1 MNDDMFEKR
10 MELLD
15 RSYKKMPVQTDAND
29 IIKAIREEQ
38 NQSVKKRRPLI
49 HWPYAASFFGVL
61 LIGTVLALQ
70 LTMGGESPG
79 DGEGQIRQAS
89 EQSEQNEILQAEMED
104 AKALY
109 DLRKTQAMERLGF
122 NEEAFS
128 TTQLD
133 KDAKGHLIYVESIPK
148 RDYPLDQKLEWV
160 DRGKGWIEESLRTP
174 DMMLN
179 SLKGGITM
187 MEAEVWTKEFMEK
200 QTDLLPIYETKLNE
214 YKEAWKPHIQNG
226 EINMKSLNALQPY
239 PKEFRKMLDGIM
251 NNAVGLTYNEKE
263 DTLETSIN
271 FEYFNMISDNALPEV
286 YVSYMKTRQSS
297 VLEAGEFTTGWKEA
311 GDRLVILE
319 QLLKELPE
327 DSAFRNEVSRDFD
340 LLYHYFVNG
349 GVDQPIF
356 SENGR
361 LKPEVQDAY
370 EYMAEKYPSYKSGD
384 KVKEVLEE
392 LRKSNYMKPDRWVQ
406 HTPVIISSETEAI
419 YENQ

>member
-1 MNDDMFEKR
+1 MDDKRFDKR

-15 RSYKKMPVQTDAND
+15 RSYKKMPVQTDASD

-49 HWPYAASFFGVL
+49 HWPYAASFLGVL

-70 LTMGGESPG
+70 LTMGGDKPG
-79 DGEGQIRQAS
+79 DGEGQSRQAA
-89 EQSEQNEILQAEMED
+89 EQPHQNETLQAEMKNAE
-104 AKALY
+104 ALY

-122 NEEAFS
+122 NEATFS

-133 KDAKGHLIYVESIPK
+133 KDAKGHLVYVESIPK
-148 RDYPLDQKLEWV
+148 RDYPLGEKLDWV
-160 DRGKGWIEESLRTP
+160 DRGKDWIEESLRTP
-174 DMMLN
+174 DMMIR
-179 SLKGGITM
+179 SLKDGIPM

-200 QTDLLPIYETKLNE
+200 QTDLLPIYEVKLNE
-214 YKEAWKPHIQNG
+214 YKEAWEPHIENG
-226 EINMKSLNALQPY
+226 EINMKSLNAPQPY
-239 PKEFRKMLDGIM
+239 PGDFRKMLDGIT
-251 NNAVGLTYNEKE
+251 NNAVQLTYNEKE
-263 DTLETSIN
+263 DILETSIN
-271 FEYFNMISDNALPEV
+271 FEYLDMISGSALPDV
-286 YVSYMKTRQSS
+286 YVSYMKTRQSI
-297 VLEAGEFTTGWKEA
+297 LKAGEFTTSWKEA
-311 GDRLVILE
+311 GDRLILLE

-361 LKPEVQDAY
+361 LKSEVQKAY
-370 EYMAEKYPSYKSGD
+370 EYLAETYPSYETGG

-392 LRKSNYMKPDRWVQ
+392 LRESDYMEPERWVQ
-406 HTPVIISSETEAI
+406 NPPVIISSETEDI
-419 YENQ
+419 YESQ